1 MKLIGSKKRFNNWK
15 RNKFKTNN
23 IINNNMRVFQRLFV
37 NHIIKPRIIS
47 SKNIKPPP
55 SFYRI
60 PYDEQYEPRD
70 FIREK
75 KEEYNKKKKKETKS

>member
-1 MKLIGSKKRFNNWK
+1 
-15 RNKFKTNN
+15 
-23 IINNNMRVFQRLFV
+23 MRVFQRLFA

-60 PYDEQYEPRD
+60 PYDEQYEPRY
-70 FIREK
+70 FIIEKKKEYNDKKEEK
-75 KEEYNKKKKKETKS
+75 KENK

>member
-1 MKLIGSKKRFNNWK
+1 
-15 RNKFKTNN
+15 
-23 IINNNMRVFQRLFV
+23 MRVFQRLFA
-37 NHIIKPRIIS
+37 NHIIKPKIIS
-47 SKNIKPPP
+47 TKNIRSNP

-75 KEEYNKKKKKETKS
+75 KENKEKEEKDKKKE

>member
-1 MKLIGSKKRFNNWK
+1 
-15 RNKFKTNN
+15 
-23 IINNNMRVFQRLFV
+23 MRVFQRLFA

-70 FIREK
+70 FLR
-75 KEEYNKKKKKETKS
+75 KKKEKNRKKENYKKKE

>member
-1 MKLIGSKKRFNNWK
+1 
-15 RNKFKTNN
+15 
-23 IINNNMRVFQRLFV
+23 MRVFQRLFA

-75 KEEYNKKKKKETKS
+75 KKNIMIRKKDRPRTIN

>member
-1 MKLIGSKKRFNNWK
+1 
-15 RNKFKTNN
+15 
-23 IINNNMRVFQRLFV
+23 MRVFQRLFA

-70 FIREK
+70 FLREK
-75 KEEYNKKKKKETKS
+75 KENKEKEEKDKKKE

>member
-1 MKLIGSKKRFNNWK
+1 
-15 RNKFKTNN
+15 
-23 IINNNMRVFQRLFV
+23 MRVFQRLFA

-70 FIREK
+70 FLRKKKDKNRK
-75 KEEYNKKKKKETKS
+75 KENYKKKE

>member
-1 MKLIGSKKRFNNWK
+1 
-15 RNKFKTNN
+15 
-23 IINNNMRVFQRLFV
+23 MRVFQRLFA

-55 SFYRI
+55 SFYLI

-75 KEEYNKKKKKETKS
+75 KKKYNDKKEKRKEEENK

>member
-1 MKLIGSKKRFNNWK
+1 
-15 RNKFKTNN
+15 
-23 IINNNMRVFQRLFV
+23 MRVFQRLFA

-75 KEEYNKKKKKETKS
+75 KKNIMIRKKDRTRTIN

>member
-1 MKLIGSKKRFNNWK
+1 
-15 RNKFKTNN
+15 
-23 IINNNMRVFQRLFV
+23 MRVFQRLFA

-75 KEEYNKKKKKETKS
+75 KKNIMIRKKENYKKKE

>member
-1 MKLIGSKKRFNNWK
+1 
-15 RNKFKTNN
+15 
-23 IINNNMRVFQRLFV
+23 MRVFQRLFA

-75 KEEYNKKKKKETKS
+75 KKNIMIRKKENYKKKQ

>member
-1 MKLIGSKKRFNNWK
+1 
-15 RNKFKTNN
+15 
-23 IINNNMRVFQRLFV
+23 MRVFQRLFT

-70 FIREK
+70 FLR
-75 KEEYNKKKKKETKS
+75 KKKEKNRKKENYKKKE